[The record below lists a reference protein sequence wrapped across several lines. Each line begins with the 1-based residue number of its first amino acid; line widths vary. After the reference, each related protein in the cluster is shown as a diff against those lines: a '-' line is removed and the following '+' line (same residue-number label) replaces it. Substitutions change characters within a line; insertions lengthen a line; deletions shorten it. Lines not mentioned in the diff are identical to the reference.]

1 MDMREHLGRT
11 FKGPWGESISA
22 NITSHPSA
30 GLGQWSDD
38 EIKRA
43 ITQGIGRDGHALKP
57 PMAYGFYAG
66 LKDTDLKDVIAW
78 LRTLPPLD

>member
-43 ITQGIGRDGHALKP
+43 ITQGIGRDGRHLKP
-57 PMAYGFYAG
+57 PMAYASYA
-66 LKDTDLKDVIAW
+66 TMTAQDLEAIVAFV
-78 LRTLPPLD
+78 RTMPPLQ